1 MDYLFLLQNLRE
13 GILSWLTPVFFFFSE
28 VGLVTS
34 FLVPFVIYWCIEK
47 KAGAKILFCYSLASF
62 ITNVVKVCACV
73 KFTDYKDRIT
83 FKN

>member
-34 FLVPFVIYWCIEK
+34 FLVPFVIYW
-47 KAGAKILFCYSLASF
+47 
-62 ITNVVKVCACV
+62 
-73 KFTDYKDRIT
+73 
-83 FKN
+83 